1 MSLDIL
7 AGNIREKLLVSILFT
22 IDDHAVLVVG
32 VSRDAKEEAEFEGHV
47 ESRQPAGSSQLGSG
61 DVVVSEA
68 ALIDNASDLRES
80 NLCCVSDFKSR
91 PCNEPQSKTANT
103 TASKIRL

>member
-7 AGNIREKLLVSILFT
+7 AGNIREKLLVSILLT
-22 IDDHAVLVVG
+22 IDDDAVLVAG

-47 ESRQPAGSSQLGSG
+47 ESWQSAGPTQLGSG

-68 ALIDNASDLRES
+68 ALIDNASDLR
-80 NLCCVSDFKSR
+80 VS
-91 PCNEPQSKTANT
+91 
-103 TASKIRL
+103 